1 MRVLLLLLVIVAV
14 AGFAAQNW
22 GEIMRTSDLMVGPVV
37 MTAPMGLILLGLL
50 ALGLVVF
57 LMASAAARTRELRD
71 MRHSHKTL
79 EAQRELADKAEASRF
94 TELRQHLDRSQHDL
108 RTELAQ
114 MKAGVMSRLAEME
127 SRFSGRSG
135 NGAHWSQS
143 VPVVRREEPHAEHAL
158 ADVRAESARA
168 EAAREA
174 AIRDEQ
180 RLRDEERVRTDSER
194 RPGLFSKWR

>member
-1 MRVLLLLLVIVAV
+1 MRVLLLLLVIVGV

-22 GEIMRTSDLMVGPVV
+22 GEIMRASELMVGPVV

-57 LMASAAARTRELRD
+57 LLASAASRTRELRD
-71 MRHSHKTL
+71 MRESHRSL

-94 TELRQHLDRSQHDL
+94 TELRQHLDRSQLDL

-127 SRFSGRSG
+127 SRFSGRAGTSG
-135 NGAHWSQS
+135 WNQGTA
-143 VPVVRREEPHAEHAL
+143 PVRSEEPRGEHAL
-158 ADVRAESARA
+158 ADVRADHARA
-168 EAAREA
+168 ELAREEA
-174 AIRDEQ
+174 MRDEQ
-180 RLRDEERVRTDSER
+180 RLREEERIRTEGER
-194 RPGLFSKWR
+194 RPGLFSRWR